1 MSRKKTKT
9 PAAPIVRCG
18 IYTRK
23 STEEG
28 LEQEF
33 NSLDAQR
40 ESGEACV
47 KSQRHEGWVCKRRK
61 GDSDSMAAFRA
72 RMRTEESKAILKQRP
87 SIAEFPNAECRNR
100 GLQQFRVRGLQKVR
114 TSTLWYAITFNFMR
128 MLHLGVL

>member
-1 MSRKKTKT
+1 MSTRKTAK
-9 PAAPIVRCG
+9 PATDVKLVRCA

-47 KSQRHEGWVCKRRK
+47 AAQKHEGWVCLPEAA
-61 GDSDSMAAFRA
+61 GDAAAAGGSSGADQRA
-72 RMRTEESKAILKQRP
+72 DPTGRAAGDGAARATCWAAAR
-87 SIAEFPNAECRNR
+87 ACRC
-100 GLQQFRVRGLQKVR
+100 
-114 TSTLWYAITFNFMR
+114 
-128 MLHLGVL
+128 

>member
-28 LEQEF
+28 LDQKF

-61 GDSDSMAAFRA
+61 GDSDAMAAFRA

-87 SIAEFPNAECRNR
+87 SIAEFPNAECRNPR
-100 GLQQFRVRGLQKVR
+100 AAAVPGARPSEGADLDAVVRDH
-114 TSTLWYAITFNFMR
+114 I
-128 MLHLGVL
+128 